1 MDSCVWIDVE
11 TGNDEVEAGFR
22 VLGFGFGL
30 GEIGQFD
37 RGLYCVCYIK

>member
-1 MDSCVWIDVE
+1 MDSCVWDDVE
-11 TGNDEVEAGFR
+11 TGNDEFEAGFR
-22 VLGFGFGL
+22 VFGFSL